1 MQQRRHVRRV
11 DHQIDDVENSEN
23 WLVFHHFQEA
33 IPEPPK
39 HTGRFNPMATR
50 RLLHL
55 FQSTTGTP
63 SIVPVKTVSRWQA
76 AASDAREAFDRMRD
90 AQDEL
95 HTALA
100 DLDEIKGNKSLPDS
114 RVGETLAECWWTGC
128 VCSQSKRLAAL
139 ADLTEYEE
147 AVFAAEH
154 TNLPIGFGRD

>member
-1 MQQRRHVRRV
+1 MAIRRF
-11 DHQIDDVENSEN
+11 
-23 WLVFHHFQEA
+23 LYF
-33 IPEPPK
+33 
-39 HTGRFNPMATR
+39 
-50 RLLHL
+50 

-100 DLDEIKGNKSLPDS
+100 DLDEIEGNKSLQDS

-147 AVFAAEH
+147 AVLAAE
-154 TNLPIGFGRD
+154 LAVKSAS